1 MQAPSPATPA
11 LSIVQ
16 HYFPLLVTACDRV
29 SLTRHALA
37 ALQGLVPDIPTALQ
51 WCDEPAVDVQAA
63 VRLPLEAAGEGL
75 GWLLLAVEPP
85 QPERMQAITL
95 LTAVLGPMALAL
107 QRAPTPLERHQ
118 AALRPYLEALR
129 GRETL
134 APLLPEL
141 CRLALEVLPFT
152 NVGITLRYRESEWT
166 ELAYLQLNTDARLS
180 QIYWRGGSS
189 LSSAVMVDG
198 TLIVTADYAE
208 ECARRGISSFQDMV
222 PLPMLAWMGAPLCDQ
237 GVIFGT
243 LFAFSDQAHTE
254 PDPATCQLFEWLAA
268 EAGPLLYG
276 AQRYEWA
283 AEEVRQ
289 RETLIKLS
297 RAITSSLDPEAVP
310 TLILE
315 LAPDLLAAEESSLLL
330 LDEATGELVFHYA
343 AGPAGRQLLGQRL
356 PPGTGVAGHV
366 ASSGQPAIVNDTRGD
381 GRFYRRLDGNTGF
394 VTRSILAVPLKSRDG
409 VRGVLE
415 VLNRRNNAPFIEADC
430 GLLEALADQAII
442 ALENANRF
450 ASLDQALTRR
460 VQELDQ
466 LNARLHA
473 ILGAAN
479 TLRAEWPLTDLLSQ
493 IVSLVGSSSG
503 FGSAMIA
510 LVRRERTKAPYL
522 EQVAATSPLPQHL
535 QQRAQRLPL
544 VQLDALLRPELQRGN
559 VTYLVERWH
568 DQVAHDEPDASLAPP
583 NPSATRSGDWQPNDM
598 LFCLLRDSRS
608 ELLGLLVFTDPENG
622 QRPSAEQVQVLE
634 ILANQAAAALENAYL
649 YTSQQQS
656 LNRMLALN
664 GLGRAISTTLR
675 SPQQIYELTARG
687 MQELS
692 DARWAAVVI
701 ADTTADELYFY
712 QTFHTGNDPLGEVL
726 PLAHETFTTRRPA
739 RRLATPD
746 GHSETML
753 AIPLRGSRQDLGA
766 ICVGYG
772 EGMPNEATIEILI
785 LFASQAA
792 TAVESIGLLAAV
804 RQGRDQFASIMAS
817 TREGMLLLDEEG
829 RVAVANG
836 AFVQLADSAA
846 WTVKAANVSDLT
858 ALPMATLLDRW
869 QTHAKFVR
877 TELNQLWIEVAAV
890 ANGEQEF
897 GSGQL
902 NGTAPGARSLEW
914 TVLRAS
920 RDGLPSDAEQA
931 DEHGPWP
938 LLLTMRD
945 ITALKETERLRN
957 DLTNMMVHDLRS
969 PLTSVMTSIDMIFR
983 GITGEV
989 NPTQREILSIAYTSA
1004 QHLLNMVNLLLDI
1017 SRLEGGRMPLNRRML
1032 PIDAVLTQAVDR
1044 MGVIARSKSIV
1055 ITHQVATELSHVF
1068 ADEELLLRVLQNLL
1082 DNALKFSPR
1091 SGTVWLLAETANT
1104 EQMRFSVRDEGQGI
1118 ASADLEKIFAK
1129 FGQAGNARSTGTGLG
1144 LTFCKLVVEAHGGR
1158 IWVESELGVG
1168 STFFFT
1174 LPLGPAS

>member
-1 MQAPSPATPA
+1 MQAPSSATPD
-11 LSIVQ
+11 LTIVQ
-16 HYFPLLVTACDRV
+16 QYLPLLVAACDRA
-29 SLTRHALA
+29 SLRQHALA
-37 ALQGLVPDIPTALQ
+37 ALQGLVPDIQAAIQ
-51 WCDEPAVDVQAA
+51 WCDEPDAALQAA
-63 VRLPLEAAGEGL
+63 LRVPLEAAGAAV
-75 GWLLLAVEPP
+75 GWLLLAAAPP
-85 QPERMQAITL
+85 QPAQMRALEL
-95 LTAVLGPMALAL
+95 LAAVLGPMALAL
-107 QRAPTPLERHQ
+107 QRAPTSLERYQ
-118 AALRPYLEALR
+118 AALRPRLEALR
-129 GRETL
+129 GSDSL
-134 APLLPEL
+134 APLLPQI
-141 CRLALEVLPFT
+141 CALALEVLPFG
-152 NVGITLRYRESEWT
+152 NVGITLRYRDSEWT
-166 ELAYLQLNTDARLS
+166 ELAYLQLNNGTTLN

-189 LSSAVMVDG
+189 LSSAVIADE
-198 TLIVTADYAE
+198 TLVVTDDYAE
-208 ECARRGISSFQDMV
+208 ECGRRGISSFQDMV

-243 LFAFSDQAHTE
+243 LFSFSDQSRTQ
-254 PDPATCQLFEWLAA
+254 PDPAICQIFEWLAA

-289 RETLIKLS
+289 RETLIKIS
-297 RAITSSLDPEAVP
+297 RAITSSLDPAAVP
-310 TLILE
+310 MLILE
-315 LAPDLLAAEESSLLL
+315 RAPDLLAAEESSLLL

-366 ASSGQPAIVNDTRGD
+366 ASSGQAAIVNDTRGD
-381 GRFYRRLDGNTGF
+381 GRFYRSLDGNTGF

-430 GLLEALADQAII
+430 SLLEALADQAII

-466 LNARLHA
+466 LNARLRA
-473 ILGAAN
+473 ILHAAN
-479 TLRAEWPLTDLLSQ
+479 ALRAEWPLADLLGQ

-510 LVRRERTKAPYL
+510 LVRRERTKEPYL
-522 EQVAATSPLPQHL
+522 EQVAATSPLPRRL
-535 QQRAQRLPL
+535 QQHKARMSLAQLEL
-544 VQLDALLRPELQRGN
+544 LLRPELQRGN
-559 VTYLVERWH
+559 VTYLVEGRH
-568 DQVAHDEPDASLAPP
+568 DQADHALSDAHPAPTHALVA
-583 NPSATRSGDWQPNDM
+583 RSGDWQPNDL
-598 LFCLLRDSRS
+598 LFCMLRDSRA
-608 ELLGLLVFTDPENG
+608 ELLGLLVFADPADG
-622 QRPSAEQVQVLE
+622 QRPSADQVQVLE

-692 DARWAAVVI
+692 DARWSAVVV
-701 ADTTADELYFY
+701 ADTTADELYLY
-712 QTFHTGNDPLGEVL
+712 QTFHTGSDPLGELL
-726 PLAHETFTTRRPA
+726 PLAHETFTSRRPA
-739 RRLATPD
+739 RRLAASD
-746 GHSETML
+746 GHGETML

-772 EGMPNEATIEILI
+772 DDLPNEATLEILI

-804 RQGRDQFASIMAS
+804 RQGRDQLASIMAS

-836 AFVQLADSAA
+836 AFVQLAGSSAWA
-846 WTVKAANVSDLT
+846 VKAASSSDLT

-869 QTHAKFVR
+869 QAHASFLR
-877 TELNQLWIEVAAV
+877 TELSQLWMGVTAV
-890 ANGEQEF
+890 ANGEHEF

-920 RDGLPSDAEQA
+920 HDGAARDAEQT

-938 LLLTMRD
+938 ILLTMRD

-1017 SRLEGGRMPLNRRML
+1017 SRLEGGRMPLDRHVH
-1032 PIDAVLTQAVDR
+1032 PINELLTQAVDR

-1055 ITHQVATELSHVF
+1055 ITHQVADELSHVF
-1068 ADEELLLRVLQNLL
+1068 ADGELLLRVLQNLL

-1091 SGTVWLLAETANT
+1091 SGTVWLLAETNGA
-1104 EQMRFSVRDEGQGI
+1104 QQVRFSIRDEGRGI
-1118 ASADLEKIFAK
+1118 APADLEKIFAK
-1129 FGQAGNARSTGTGLG
+1129 FGQAGNSRSTGSGLG
-1144 LTFCKLVVEAHGGR
+1144 LTFCKLVVEAHGGQ
-1158 IWVESELGVG
+1158 IWVESEEGVG
-1168 STFFFT
+1168 STFYLT
-1174 LPLGPAS
+1174 LPVGPT